1 MRQLK
6 ITGLSF
12 GAAAMV
18 LLSACN
24 DGLEFTDGTGTISPL
39 VSYDPTVIT
48 ARSNGARATEIGDIE
63 ASDLFLTLTA
73 EDGSESYSGPINDFP
88 TSQGF
93 NIGKYTLTATYG
105 DIEDEGFEKPS
116 VYGKAELSVLEG
128 KQTSVELT
136 ATPSKAMVSFTFDKA
151 LTDYMTS
158 CSARVHSAGGAT
170 LDYTSAETRPLYIKP
185 GQATVS
191 VNFTKP
197 NGKEG
202 TLQVNTID
210 AQAQHHYKVNLTLGG
225 EGAGTESITVKY
237 DDLLE
242 EEEVIVDISDQML
255 STPAPEVTA
264 DGFTDG
270 QQFSLIEG
278 DPFHESLR
286 FDINARGGIASAVL
300 TTRGASFLAAG
311 WPAEIDLT
319 KASAA
324 QQQVLK
330 DLGFKDLGILRN
342 PGMVAAFDLTAV
354 ASHIPAGGTD
364 AEPVEFSLTVT
375 DAEGRQSQPLGFKIK
390 VEELVLLLNADDVL
404 YEGGSTVDVNLT
416 YNGTAPLTQAVKMQ
430 YVNDRG
436 LWADATIASATPKSR
451 ATNEYTVRVNVA
463 PDARKPLM
471 LKASCASITTEPI
484 EIESA
489 PTLTATSN
497 DVFATSAWVSLYH
510 PSYSCASKTIKLFA
524 STNGTDFTEVSGT
537 QSGADFHATGLT
549 PNTAYTLR
557 ATVDGVR
564 STTFAITTEAA
575 TQIANGNLD
584 QGWNAADRGSHQ
596 LVLTPSPW
604 GSLNELS
611 AGGNSNNLG
620 TNKYAFPNS
629 TESTTDSHN
638 GSAAALLRSVAYGF
652 SGHTAGLHNTDKC
665 TPGKLFLGTYSD
677 QSGIAFSSR
686 PTSMKFYY
694 KYSPL
699 KSGET
704 GYAEIKVLDAA
715 GNVIATGNRGLA
727 ESSSYQQITIP
738 LTYNRGAA
746 KAAKIAVMF
755 RSSAESIDG
764 SYVKENTN
772 WAGVLQS
779 CTYGASLYIDDV
791 ELAY

>member
-88 TSQGF
+88 TGQGF

-105 DIEDEGFEKPS
+105 DVEDEGFEKPS
-116 VYGKAELSVLEG
+116 VYGQAELSVLEG

-185 GQATVS
+185 GQTTVS

-278 DPFHESLR
+278 DPFNETLR

-324 QQQVLK
+324 QQQALK

-375 DAEGRQSQPLGFKIK
+375 DAEGRQSQPLGMKIK

-416 YNGTAPLTQAVKMQ
+416 YNGTAPVAQAVKMQ

-451 ATNEYTVRVNVA
+451 AANEYAVRVNVA

-471 LKASCASITTEPI
+471 LKASCASITTEAI

-584 QGWNAADRGSHQ
+584 QGWTSEKVSSGAANIQ
-596 LVLTPSPW
+596 KQIAPSPW
-604 GSLNELS
+604 ATNNKQTTNDWIHAGTSYSAVNAVQQTSDAKSGASAALIYTVGGDQTTLFGGPKSYAAGMLS
-611 AGGNSNNLG
+611 IGDSNNG
-620 TNKYAFPNS
+620 TDF
-629 TESTTDSHN
+629 
-638 GSAAALLRSVAYGF
+638 GSRPAALSF
-652 SGHTAGLHNTDKC
+652 S
-665 TPGKLFLGTYSD
+665 
-677 QSGIAFSSR
+677 
-686 PTSMKFYY
+686 Y
-694 KYSPL
+694 KYSPYTSSD
-699 KSGET
+699 KGF
-704 GYAEIKVLDAA
+704 AEVIVLDSA
-715 GNVIATGNRGLA
+715 GNTIASATKEFGATAAYTQATL
-727 ESSSYQQITIP
+727 P
-738 LTYNRGAA
+738 LTYSRNAA
-746 KAAKIAVMF
+746 KAARIKVRFLSTNAAVN
-755 RSSAESIDG
+755 SSSVNGKSNDY
-764 SYVKENTN
+764 S
-772 WAGVLQS
+772 
-779 CTYGASLYIDDV
+779 YGAAFYVDEI

>member
-88 TSQGF
+88 TGQGF

-105 DIEDEGFEKPS
+105 DVEDEGFEKPS
-116 VYGKAELSVLEG
+116 VYGQAELSVLEG

-185 GQATVS
+185 GQTTVS
-191 VNFTKP
+191 VSFTKP

-278 DPFHESLR
+278 DPFNETLR

-319 KASAA
+319 KASAE
-324 QQQVLK
+324 QQK
-330 DLGFKDLGILRN
+330 AMKELGFKDLGIMRN
-342 PGMVAAFDLTAV
+342 PGTIAAFDLTAV

-364 AEPVEFSLTVT
+364 GEPVEFSLTVT
-375 DAEGRQSQPLGFKIK
+375 DGEGRQSQPLGMKIK
-390 VEELVLLLNADDVL
+390 VEELVLLLNATDVL
-404 YEGGSTVDVNLT
+404 YDGGSTVDLNLT
-416 YNGTAPLTQAVKMQ
+416 YNGTAPVAQAVKIQ
-430 YVNDRG
+430 YINDRG
-436 LWADATIASATPKSR
+436 LPADATIASATPKSR
-451 ATNEYTVRVNVA
+451 AANEYIVRINVA
-463 PDARKPLM
+463 ADARKPLM
-471 LKASCASITTEPI
+471 FKASCASITTETI
-484 EIESA
+484 TVESA
-489 PTLTATSN
+489 PTLTATAN
-497 DVFATSAWVSLYH
+497 DVFATSAWVSLSH
-510 PSYSCASKTIKLFA
+510 PTYSCASKTIKLFA
-524 STNGTDFTEVSGT
+524 STNGTDFAEVSGT
-537 QSGADFHATGLT
+537 QSGAEFHATGLT

-575 TQIANGNLD
+575 TQITNGNLD
-584 QGWNAADRGSHQ
+584 QGWGSTSKGSHN
-596 LVLTPSPW
+596 LVSAPSPW
-604 GSLNELS
+604 GSVNELS
-611 AGGNSNNLG
+611 AGGSSNS
-620 TNKYAFPNS
+620 TNRYAHPNS

-652 SGHTAGLHNTDKC
+652 SGHTAGLHNTNKC

>member
-6 ITGLSF
+6 ITGLSL
-12 GAAAMV
+12 GATAA
-18 LLSACN
+18 LLLTACN

-48 ARSNGARATEIGDIE
+48 ARSNGARAAEISDIE
-63 ASDLFLTLTA
+63 ASDLNLTLTA
-73 EDGSESYSGPINDFP
+73 EDGTVSYDGPIGDFP
-88 TSQGF
+88 TDKGF

-105 DIEDEGFEKPS
+105 DPEDEGFEKPA
-116 VYGKAELSVLEG
+116 VYGQAELSVLEG
-128 KQTSVELT
+128 KQTAVELT
-136 ATPSKAMVSFTFDKA
+136 ATPSKAMVSFAFDKT
-151 LTDYMTS
+151 LTDYMTT
-158 CSARVHSAGGAT
+158 CAARVHSAGGAT
-170 LDYTSAETRPLYIKP
+170 LDYASTETRPLYIKP

-191 VNFTKP
+191 VSFTKP

-210 AQAQHHYKVNLTLGG
+210 AQAQHHYKVTLTLGG
-225 EGAGTESITVKY
+225 DGAGAESITVKY

-264 DGFTDG
+264 AGFTDG
-270 QQFSLIEG
+270 QQFTLIEG
-278 DPFHESLR
+278 DPFNESLR
-286 FDINARGGIASAVL
+286 FDISARGGIASAVL

-319 KASAA
+319 KASAE
-324 QQQVLK
+324 QQK
-330 DLGFKDLGILRN
+330 AMKELGFKDLGIMRN
-342 PGMVAAFDLTAV
+342 PGTIAAFDLTAV
-354 ASHIPAGGTD
+354 AGHIPAGGTD
-364 AEPVEFSLTVT
+364 GEPVEFSLTVT
-375 DAEGRQSQPLGFKIK
+375 DGEGRQSQPLGLKIK
-390 VEELVLLLNADDVL
+390 VEELVLLLSAGDAL
-404 YEGGSTVDVNLT
+404 YEGGSTVDLNLT
-416 YNGTAPLTQAVKMQ
+416 YNGTAPVAQAVKIQ
-430 YVNDRG
+430 YINDRG
-436 LWADATIASATPKSR
+436 LPADATIASATPKSR
-451 ATNEYTVRVNVA
+451 AANEYIVRVNVA
-463 PDARKPLM
+463 ADARKPLM
-471 LKASCASITTEPI
+471 FKASCASITTETI
-484 EIESA
+484 TVESA
-489 PTLTATSN
+489 PTLTATAN
-497 DVFATSAWVSLYH
+497 DVFATSAWVSLSH
-510 PSYSCASKTIKLFA
+510 PTYSCASKTIKLFA
-524 STNGTDFTEVSGT
+524 STNGTDFAEVSGT

-575 TQIANGNLD
+575 TQITNGNLD
-584 QGWNAADRGSHQ
+584 QGWTSTSKGSHN
-596 LVLTPSPW
+596 LVGTPSPW
-604 GSLNELS
+604 GSVNELS
-611 AGGNSNNLG
+611 AGGSSNA
-620 TNKYAFPNS
+620 TNRYAHPNS
-629 TESTTDSHN
+629 TESTTDAHN

-652 SGHTAGLHNTDKC
+652 SGHTAGLHNTNKC

-715 GNVIATGNRGLA
+715 GNVIATGNRGLS
-727 ESSSYQQITIP
+727 ESGSYQQITIP

-772 WAGVLQS
+772 WANVLQS

>member
-6 ITGLSF
+6 ITGLSL
-12 GAAAMV
+12 GAAAA

-48 ARSNGARATEIGDIE
+48 ARSNGARAAEISDIE
-63 ASDLFLTLTA
+63 ASDLNLTLTA
-73 EDGSESYSGPINDFP
+73 EDGTVSYDGPIGDFP
-88 TSQGF
+88 TDKGF

-105 DIEDEGFEKPS
+105 DPEDEGFEKPA
-116 VYGKAELSVLEG
+116 VYGQAELSVLEG
-128 KQTSVELT
+128 KQTAVELT
-136 ATPSKAMVSFTFDKA
+136 ATPSKAMVSFAFDKT
-151 LTDYMTS
+151 LTDYMTT
-158 CSARVHSAGGAT
+158 CAARVHSSGGAT
-170 LDYTSAETRPLYIKP
+170 LDYASTETRPLYIKP

-191 VNFTKP
+191 VSFTKP

-210 AQAQHHYKVNLTLGG
+210 AQAQHHYKVTLTLGG
-225 EGAGTESITVKY
+225 DGAGAESITVKY

-264 DGFTDG
+264 AGFTDG
-270 QQFSLIEG
+270 QQFTLIEG
-278 DPFHESLR
+278 DPFNESLR
-286 FDINARGGIASAVL
+286 FDISARGGIASAVL

-319 KASAA
+319 KASAE
-324 QQQVLK
+324 QQK
-330 DLGFKDLGILRN
+330 AMKELGFKDLGIMRN
-342 PGMVAAFDLTAV
+342 PGTIAAFDLTAV
-354 ASHIPAGGTD
+354 AGYIPAGGTD
-364 AEPVEFSLTVT
+364 GEPVEFSLTVT
-375 DAEGRQSQPLGFKIK
+375 DGEGRQSQPLGLKIK
-390 VEELVLLLNADDVL
+390 VEELVLLLDAKDVL
-404 YEGGSTVDVNLT
+404 YDGGSTVDLNLT
-416 YNGTAPLTQAVKMQ
+416 YNGTAPVAQAVKIQ
-430 YVNDRG
+430 YINDRG
-436 LWADATIASATPKSR
+436 LPADATIASATPKSR
-451 ATNEYTVRVNVA
+451 AANEYVVRVNVA
-463 PDARKPLM
+463 ADARKPLM
-471 LKASCASITTEPI
+471 FKASCASITTETI
-484 EIESA
+484 TVESA
-489 PTLTATSN
+489 PTLTATAN
-497 DVFATSAWVSLYH
+497 DVFATSAWVSLSH
-510 PSYSCASKTIKLFA
+510 PTYICASKTIKLFA
-524 STNGTDFTEVSGT
+524 STNGTDFAEVSGT
-537 QSGADFHATGLT
+537 QSGAEFHATGLT

-575 TQIANGNLD
+575 TQITNGNLD
-584 QGWNAADRGSHQ
+584 QGWTSTSKGSHN
-596 LVLTPSPW
+596 LVGTPSPW
-604 GSLNELS
+604 GSVNELS
-611 AGGNSNNLG
+611 AGGSSNA
-620 TNKYAFPNS
+620 TNRYAHPNS
-629 TESTTDSHN
+629 TESTTDAHN

-652 SGHTAGLHNTDKC
+652 SGHTAGLHNTNKC

-715 GNVIATGNRGLA
+715 GNVIATGNRGLS
-727 ESSSYQQITIP
+727 ESGSYQQITIP

-772 WAGVLQS
+772 WANVLQS

>member
-6 ITGLSF
+6 ITGLSL
-12 GAAAMV
+12 GAAAAL

-48 ARSNGARATEIGDIE
+48 ARTNGARAAEISDIE
-63 ASDLFLTLTA
+63 ASDLNLTLTA
-73 EDGSESYSGPINDFP
+73 EDGTVSYDGPIGDFP
-88 TSQGF
+88 TDKGF

-105 DIEDEGFEKPS
+105 DPEDEGFEKPA
-116 VYGKAELSVLEG
+116 VYGQAELSVLKG
-128 KQTSVELT
+128 KQTAVELT
-136 ATPSKAMVSFTFDKA
+136 ATPSKAMVSFAFDKT
-151 LTDYMTS
+151 LTDYMTT
-158 CSARVHSAGGAT
+158 CAARVHSAGGAT
-170 LDYTSAETRPLYIKP
+170 LDYASTETRPLYIKP

-191 VNFTKP
+191 VSFTKP

-210 AQAQHHYKVNLTLGG
+210 AQAQHHYKVTLTLGG
-225 EGAGTESITVKY
+225 DGAGSESITVKY

-264 DGFTDG
+264 AGFTDG
-270 QQFSLIEG
+270 QQFTLIEG
-278 DPFHESLR
+278 DPFNESLR
-286 FDINARGGIASAVL
+286 FDISARGGIASAVL

-319 KASAA
+319 KASAE
-324 QQQVLK
+324 QQKAMK
-330 DLGFKDLGILRN
+330 DLGFKDLGIMRN
-342 PGMVAAFDLTAV
+342 PGTIAAFDLTAV

-364 AEPVEFSLTVT
+364 GEPVEFSLTVT
-375 DAEGRQSQPLGFKIK
+375 DGEGRQSQPLGMKIK
-390 VEELVLLLNADDVL
+390 VEELVLLLNATDVL
-404 YEGGSTVDVNLT
+404 YDGGSTVDLNLT
-416 YNGTAPLTQAVKMQ
+416 YNGTAPVAQAVKIQ
-430 YVNDRG
+430 YINDRG
-436 LWADATIASATPKSR
+436 LPADATIASATPKSR
-451 ATNEYTVRVNVA
+451 AANEYIVRINVA
-463 PDARKPLM
+463 ADARKPLM
-471 LKASCASITTEPI
+471 FKASCASITTETI
-484 EIESA
+484 TVESA
-489 PTLTATSN
+489 PTLTATAN
-497 DVFATSAWVSLYH
+497 DVFATSAWVSLSH
-510 PSYSCASKTIKLFA
+510 PTYSCASKTIKLFA
-524 STNGTDFTEVSGT
+524 STNGTDFAEVSGT
-537 QSGADFHATGLT
+537 QSGAEFHATGLT

-575 TQIANGNLD
+575 TQITNGNLD
-584 QGWNAADRGSHQ
+584 QGWTSTSKGSHN
-596 LVLTPSPW
+596 LVGTPSPW
-604 GSLNELS
+604 GSVNELS
-611 AGGNSNNLG
+611 AGGSSNL
-620 TNKYAFPNS
+620 TNKYAHPNS
-629 TESTTDSHN
+629 TESTTDAHN

-652 SGHTAGLHNTDKC
+652 SGHTAGLHNTNKC

-715 GNVIATGNRGLA
+715 GNVIATGNRGLS
-727 ESSSYQQITIP
+727 ESGSYQQITIP

-764 SYVKENTN
+764 SYVKENTK
-772 WAGVLQS
+772 WANVLQS